1 MDLSKD
7 EIKEIINKQK
17 KQISNLGDSL

>member
-7 EIKEIINKQK
+7 EIKEILNKQK